1 MVRICDSEQ
10 REPRNSSWLFSFSWE
25 QREVNELL
33 VERNEQAPQNN
44 QYPLM
49 AFIANIGVAPKG
61 ERYDRS
67 ALVNDTEN
75 KFYKRT
81 EYGDF
86 IYSSNNLE
94 TGSIGL
100 NQYGKASISP
110 VYSIFSPTGLAD
122 SDFIGRRMVRK
133 DFIHE
138 MVKWRQGVIYGQWR
152 IHESDF
158 LKIPLMVPILREQRK
173 IGAFLDHLDRLLTLH
188 QRKYD
193 KLSKIKKSMLE
204 KLFPKNGS
212 NVPEIRFSG
221 FTDAW
226 EQREVNELLVER
238 NEQAP
243 QNNQYPL
250 MAFIAN
256 IGVAPKGERYDRSA
270 LVNDTENKFYKRT
283 EYGDFIYSSNNLE
296 TGSIGLNQYGK
307 ASISPVYSIFSPTG
321 LADSDFIGRRM
332 VRKDFIHEMVK
343 WRQGVIYGQ
352 WRIHESDFLKIPLM
366 VPILREQRKIGA
378 FLDHLDRLLTLH
390 QRKYDKLSKIKK
402 SMLEKL
408 FPKNGSN
415 VPEIRFSGFTDAWEQ
430 REFEKSFSLLQNN
443 TLSRAE
449 LSESSG
455 VAANIHYGDVLIK
468 FGEYLDMLQES
479 FPWIK
484 KQADAD
490 KFRTSFLQDGDIVF
504 ADTAEDE
511 TAGKCCEIRNCG
523 STVIISGL
531 HTIPCRP
538 VSKFAPGYL
547 GYYLNS
553 AAFHEQLVPLMQGT
567 KVVSI
572 SKAALESTLIQYPS
586 DDKEQQ
592 KIGALFRGIDRLIT
606 LHQREYLLFEVLLC

>member
-10 REPRNSSWLFSFSWE
+10 REPRNSSWLFSFS
-25 QREVNELL
+25 
-33 VERNEQAPQNN
+33 
-44 QYPLM
+44 
-49 AFIANIGVAPKG
+49 
-61 ERYDRS
+61 
-67 ALVNDTEN
+67 
-75 KFYKRT
+75 
-81 EYGDF
+81 
-86 IYSSNNLE
+86 
-94 TGSIGL
+94 
-100 NQYGKASISP
+100 
-110 VYSIFSPTGLAD
+110 
-122 SDFIGRRMVRK
+122 
-133 DFIHE
+133 
-138 MVKWRQGVIYGQWR
+138 
-152 IHESDF
+152 
-158 LKIPLMVPILREQRK
+158 
-173 IGAFLDHLDRLLTLH
+173 
-188 QRKYD
+188 
-193 KLSKIKKSMLE
+193 
-204 KLFPKNGS
+204 
-212 NVPEIRFSG
+212 
-221 FTDAW
+221 W